1 MITDNVKHIDAYL
14 GISENLNA
22 AIDFIKNTDL
32 TNLPLG
38 KTDIRKD
45 VWVVRV
51 SLETKKREDDVFEA
65 HRNYIDIHLP
75 IIGRERI
82 DTANTS
88 SLEGYKEY
96 RVEDDCEFLRGAPNG
111 SLILEEED
119 LQQAFRN
126 AAKAAQIGA
135 ESTKNMKPVHGRS
148 AYYKNKDTS
157 YLDGG
162 AVAASIIFSAL
173 AF

>member
-22 AIDFIKNTDL
+22 AIDFINNTDL

-111 SLILEEED
+111 SLILED
-119 LQQAFRN
+119 GQFAICFPQDAHMGGLCVD
-126 AAKAAQIGA
+126 KA
-135 ESTKNMKPVHGRS
+135 ESLEKLVFKVR
-148 AYYKNKDTS
+148 
-157 YLDGG
+157 
-162 AVAASIIFSAL
+162 V
-173 AF
+173 

>member
-1 MITDNVKHIDAYL
+1 MFCKKARTTPAVIGRLLLGASRKFNEAAPSSLGTILSIGMMGMARFLKGKTEIDLAE
-14 GISENLNA
+14 ISMAFRVGMEDIMKKAGSKPGEKTVLDALNPAIIALESA
-22 AIDFIKNTDL
+22 AINQ
-32 TNLPLG
+32 
-38 KTDIRKD
+38 
-45 VWVVRV
+45 
-51 SLETKKREDDVFEA
+51 
-65 HRNYIDIHLP
+65 
-75 IIGRERI
+75 
-82 DTANTS
+82 
-88 SLEGYKEY
+88 
-96 RVEDDCEFLRGAPNG
+96 
-111 SLILEEED
+111 ED